1 MPREVNIKD
10 TIKEFLFYKF
20 DKSSEFSNFAK
31 WEEFEKKDLPTYI
44 QDNLH
49 PKKELREYQVKAIKR
64 LIFLFENGGANQ
76 ARHLLF
82 NMATGSG
89 KTLVMAGLI
98 LYLYEKGY
106 RNFLFL
112 VPSINILEQAKDNFT
127 APQHYKYLF
136 NKKVSF
142 NGRSVSV
149 NKVSNFNT
157 GFADDINIM
166 FMSVQLLYKR
176 FKEAGENRITKD
188 DFINNNI
195 VILSDEAHHANG
207 LTKKS
212 VSDQTKTEME
222 EEQNWESVIMSALN
236 ANDKN
241 RLFEFTA
248 TAELSDYNI
257 NEKYRDKLLYRY
269 SFIQFNKDKYS
280 KNVGFL
286 FNNETHIERQRRL
299 LIVNAVA
306 LSEYRKILF
315 ENVGEPYVNPIV
327 LVKSKRIKDSEE
339 DKKYFNSVIDTLN
352 VSDFD
357 YLKSVDAENDPEG
370 IISSLFQ
377 YVNNTTGKMTEQDF
391 IDRIKNAFAE
401 HKTLIYNS
409 KQKQNK
415 DALQRLDDQNEPRK
429 IIRTVFSVNALN
441 EGWDVLSLYDIIHFD
456 IAENKKVSMSDIQ
469 FIGRGSRY
477 CPFEVKQEEG
487 DLFGVFE
494 PDRYKRKFDKAV
506 DSRKILDYFYYHFVE
521 TGNFREKLEDALK
534 EKGILDMQPERVP
547 IQMKDSFKESQT
559 YKNGFVLQN
568 SVQKREP
575 ITEHQ
580 QAYKFNETVE
590 IERVLQIRQY
600 KAIMKNFDAVDEEEK
615 KKIDKRVVDNFFLKN
630 EFSDLLIRKAL
641 MRAENGFFRLS
652 NLSDHIPNLKDIDDF
667 IKTCLTQYKI
677 TYYYHK
683 DKQGDRIEDLPLEDQ
698 LEILVEHILPG
709 IRKSIEKEFPTKQGT
724 TTFRP
729 FPIRDVFSTMK
740 YVSINSPQTD
750 NENVDLRLTI
760 QDLDWYAYDENY
772 GTSYEKAFVVLMNEK
787 MDALFEKY
795 KDAEIFLVR
804 NELDYWL
811 YSTENGQRFAPDY
824 LLFIN
829 DWQNKNFYYQCIFE
843 PKDEGRATNEKNQWK
858 EDMLK
863 ELESIT
869 KISYQ
874 LEDGDKKDHRDYF
887 KQVKEMGYKEIKNIG
902 FSFFNPENKLQFE
915 KEFEDKLLKQQN
927 STS

>member
-1 MPREVNIKD
+1 MPRDFNIQD

-20 DKSSEFSNFAK
+20 DNSSEFSDFAK
-31 WEEFEKKDLPTYI
+31 WEEFEKKDLPSYI
-44 QDNLH
+44 QDNLNAE
-49 PKKELREYQVKAIKR
+49 KELREYQVTAIKR
-64 LIFLFENGGANQ
+64 LIFLFENQGANQ
-76 ARHLLF
+76 AKHLLF

-98 LYLYEKGY
+98 LYLYENGY

-149 NKVSNFNT
+149 NKVNNFNT

-188 DFINNNI
+188 DFINNDI

-212 VSDQTKTEME
+212 ISKQTQTEIT

-257 NEKYRDKLLYRY
+257 NEKYRDKLVYKY
-269 SFIQFNKDKYS
+269 SFIDFNRDKYS

-306 LSEYRKILF
+306 LSEYRKMLF

-327 LVKSKRIKDSEE
+327 LVKSKMIKNSEE
-339 DKKYFNSVIDTLN
+339 DKKYFNSVIETLN
-352 VSDFD
+352 ASDFD
-357 YLKSVDAENDPEG
+357 YLKSVDAENDPQG
-370 IISSLFQ
+370 IISSLFK
-377 YVNNTTGKMTEQDF
+377 YVNNTAGEITEQDF

-401 HKTLIYNS
+401 HKTVIYNS

-415 DALQRLDDQNEPRK
+415 DALQDLDNQNEPRK
-429 IIRTVFSVNALN
+429 TIRTVFSVNALN

-477 CPFEVKQEEG
+477 CPFEVKQQEG
-487 DLFGVFE
+487 DLFGTFE
-494 PDRYKRKFDKAV
+494 TDKYKRKFDDAAV
-506 DSRKILDYFYYHFVE
+506 DLDNRKILDYFYYHFVE
-521 TGNFREKLEDALK
+521 TGNFRGKLEDALK
-534 EKGILDMQPERVP
+534 EKGILDIQAERVP
-547 IQMKDSFKESQT
+547 IQLKDSFKESQT
-559 YKNGFVLQN
+559 YKKGFVLQN
-568 SVQKREP
+568 SVEKRV
-575 ITEHQ
+575 ISTEHEE
-580 QAYKFNETVE
+580 AYKFNGV
-590 IERVLQIRQY
+590 IDIRRVLQIRKY
-600 KAIMKNFDAVDEEEK
+600 KAIMKNFDAMNEQDAEK
-615 KKIDKRVVDNFFLKN
+615 VKKRTDDLFLKN
-630 EFSDLLIRKAL
+630 VFSRGLLRKAL

-652 NLSDHIPNLKDIDDF
+652 NLSEHIPNLKDIDDF
-667 IKTCLTQYKI
+667 IDSGLTHYKI
-677 TYYYHK
+677 TYYYHE
-683 DKQGDRIEDLPLEDQ
+683 DKRGDKIEDLPLEDQ
-698 LEILVEHILPG
+698 MEILVEHILPAV
-709 IRKSIEKEFPTKQGT
+709 RKSIENEFPTKQGT

-729 FPIRDVFSTMK
+729 FPIRDVFSTVK

-750 NENVDLRLTI
+750 NEDVDLRRSI
-760 QDLDWYAYDENY
+760 QDLDWYAYSENY
-772 GTSYEKAFVVLMNEK
+772 GTSYEKAFVVLVDEK
-787 MDALFEKY
+787 IDALFEKY

-804 NELDYWL
+804 NELDYWI
-811 YSTENGQRFAPDY
+811 YNTKNGQRFAPDY

-829 DWQNKNFYYQCIFE
+829 DWKKRNFYYQCIFE
-843 PKDEGRATNEKNQWK
+843 PKGEDRATNEKNQWK
-858 EDMLK
+858 EKLLK
-863 ELESIT
+863 ELENIT
-869 KISYQ
+869 EISYQ
-874 LEDGDKKDHRDYF
+874 NKEGDKQDYSDYF

-915 KEFEDKLLKQQN
+915 KEFEDKLLR
-927 STS
+927 